1 MIKKTLLL
9 IAFIVFQ
16 QTIISQTKE
25 TCDNPIADPFLELN
39 SIAAKCAAGDAEK
52 PKARNLS
59 KKTSSIA
66 VSTRTRRR
74 VVRNRDVATG
84 VSTNTGMSHQIAS
97 IKEKA
102 SLIGSLDLS
111 NEEVLENVPFNLVE
125 QVPLFKP
132 CQKSAISEQEE
143 CFTKEIRKHV
153 RKNFNYPSEAY
164 ESNIQGR
171 VFIQFVIDKTGKVD
185 DLRIRGPYK
194 GDLLEAE
201 AERIIKKL
209 PKLKPGKHNGREVK
223 VKYGIPITFKIP
235 GQKPSN
241 IKVITP
247 KSEINNS
254 NIVNFTSVNQ
264 IPTFKVCALMNDTSI
279 DCFNREI
286 INHVQ
291 KNFTYPKTA
300 IEDKIQGKVIT
311 TFIID
316 KTGNVTSVK
325 TTAPKGCEVLEFS
338 AKKIFEKLP
347 TLTPAKHNGKAVNV
361 KHTFPLDYVL
371 N

>member
-9 IAFIVFQ
+9 FSFIVFQ
-16 QTIISQTKE
+16 QVIISQTKK
-25 TCDNPIADPFLELN
+25 TCDNPVADPFLELN
-39 SIAAKCAAGDAEK
+39 SITAKCAAGETEK
-52 PKARNLS
+52 PKLRNIP

-84 VSTNTGMSHQIAS
+84 VSTNTGMSHQIAN

-102 SLIGSLDLS
+102 SLVGSLDLS

-125 QVPLFKP
+125 QIPLFKP

-153 RKNFNYPSEAY
+153 RKNFNYPSKAY

-185 DLRIRGPYK
+185 NLRIRGPYK

-209 PKLKPGKHNGREVK
+209 PKFIPGKHNGRDVK

-241 IKVITP
+241 VKITTP
-247 KSEINNS
+247 KTEINNS
-254 NIVNFTSVNQ
+254 NIVNFSSVNQ
-264 IPTFKVCALMNDTSI
+264 IPTFKICAVMNDTSA

-286 INHVQ
+286 IKHVQ
-291 KNFTYPKTA
+291 KNFKYPKKA
-300 IEDKIQGKVIT
+300 IKEGIQGTVTT
-311 TFIID
+311 TFVID
-316 KTGNVTSVK
+316 KTGNITDIK
-325 TTAPKGCEVLEFS
+325 TTAPEGCEELEFS
-338 AKKIFEKLP
+338 AKKIFERLP
-347 TLTPAKHNGKAVNV
+347 TLTPPKHRGKAVNV
-361 KHTFPLDYVL
+361 KHSFPLNFSL
-371 N
+371 Q